1 MLLTS
6 GDDDILLATSQ
17 GMAIRFNE
25 DDAREMGR
33 AAAGVKAIE
42 LGDDDEV
49 IGAVS
54 IPLVKGEEDERKSW
68 TTREPETGLLTICAK
83 GYGKRTL
90 VDEYRVQPESGKPFS
105 QNRGGKGR
113 VDIDTSERN
122 GVAVAA
128 LAVKNGDDIIVT
140 TRTGMTVRMPVNEIR
155 ETGRGA
161 QGVRVTRLE
170 EGDEV
175 VAAARVPAEE

>member
-1 MLLTS
+1 M
-6 GDDDILLATSQ
+6 
-17 GMAIRFNE
+17 
-25 DDAREMGR
+25 
-33 AAAGVKAIE
+33 
-42 LGDDDEV
+42 
-49 IGAVS
+49 
-54 IPLVKGEEDERKSW
+54 
-68 TTREPETGLLTICAK
+68 
-83 GYGKRTL
+83 
-90 VDEYRVQPESGKPFS
+90 DEYRVQPESGKPFS